1 MPDGLLLVDKPSGMT
16 SHGVVDAERRA
27 LGIRKIGH
35 AGTLDPMA
43 TGLLVLGVGRATR
56 LLRYLGM
63 LAKTYEGT
71 ARLGQETDTL
81 DADGEVIRTS
91 PVDASREEV
100 ERAAATLVGD
110 SMQTPPAYSAVKVGG
125 RKLYAEARAGR
136 HVEAPPRPITV
147 EAFEVT
153 EFDGRDVGF
162 RVTCSGGTYVRVLA
176 ADLGAALGC
185 GAHLVALR
193 RTAVGPFDVGDS
205 SPPGEGSPLPLERA
219 VAHLPRVDL
228 VDEEARAASHGRILA
243 PAGVEGP
250 HAVFDP
256 EGRLI
261 GVYRDEGP
269 RARPEVILAPG
280 YGDAAAEG

>member
-1 MPDGLLLVDKPSGMT
+1 MADGLLLVDKPSGMT
-16 SHGVVDAERRA
+16 SHDVVDAERRA
-27 LGIRKIGH
+27 LGVRRIGH

-43 TGLLVLGVGRATR
+43 TGLLILGVGRATR
-56 LLRYLGM
+56 LLRYFGM

-81 DADGEVIRTS
+81 DADGEIVRTS
-91 PVDASREEV
+91 PVDASRDDV
-100 ERAAATLVGD
+100 ERAATALVGD
-110 SMQTPPAYSAVKVGG
+110 SMQTPPAYSAVKVEG
-125 RKLYAEARAGR
+125 RKLYEQARAGR
-136 HVEAPPRPITV
+136 QVEAPPRPITV

-153 EFDGRDVGF
+153 AFDGRDVGF
-162 RVTCSGGTYVRVLA
+162 GVTCSGGTYVRGLV
-176 ADLGAALGC
+176 ADVGVALGC

-193 RTAVGPFDVGDS
+193 RTAIGPFDVAEAR
-205 SPPGEGSPLPLERA
+205 PPGAGEPLPLERA
-219 VAHLPRVDL
+219 VAHLPRIELDE
-228 VDEEARAASHGRILA
+228 EEARAASHGRVLA

-256 EGRLI
+256 EGRLV

-280 YGDAAAEG
+280 

>member
-1 MPDGLLLVDKPSGMT
+1 MPEGLLLVDKPPGTT
-16 SHGVVDAERRA
+16 SHDVVDAERRVR
-27 LGIRKIGH
+27 GTRKIGH

-43 TGLLVLGVGRATR
+43 TGLLILGVGRATR
-56 LLRYLGM
+56 LLRYFGA

-71 ARLGQETDTL
+71 ARLGEETDTL
-81 DADGEVIRTS
+81 DADGEVVRTS
-91 PVDASREEV
+91 AVDASRDAV
-100 ERAAATLVGD
+100 ERAAAALVGD

-125 RKLYAEARAGR
+125 RRLYAEARAGR
-136 HVEAPPRPITV
+136 PVEGPSRPITV

-153 EFDGRDVGF
+153 AFDGRDVGF

-176 ADLGAALGC
+176 ADLGVALGC

-193 RTAVGPFDVGDS
+193 RTAIGPFDVAEAN
-205 SPPGEGSPLPLERA
+205 PPGKGVPLPIERA
-219 VAHLPRVDL
+219 VAHLPRVELDG
-228 VDEEARAASHGRILA
+228 EEARAASYGRVLA
-243 PAGVEGP
+243 PAGVDGP

-269 RARPEVILAPG
+269 RAKPEVILAPG
-280 YGDAAAEG
+280 